1 MTTQMSTR
9 YAIGQ
14 QEVKTFTTQALRDAF
29 LCADIMCADQINLV
43 YTHYDRF
50 IVGGAVPIKQPLTLE
65 NLDALKA
72 DFFLQRRELG
82 VINVGGAGKVIV
94 DGVEY
99 ELAFK
104 EALYVGQGQQQVEF
118 ASLDA
123 EQPARFYINSAPA
136 HTAYPTKKV
145 GLFDG
150 NVLEIGSQQTS
161 NERKVHQLL
170 VNGVVETCQ
179 LQMGVTCLQPGSV
192 WNTMP
197 AHQHD
202 RRMECY
208 FYFEVPADQA
218 VCHFMGEPQ
227 ETRHIWV
234 ANEQAVVS
242 PPWSI
247 HSGSGT
253 ANYSF
258 VWGMAGENL
267 AYDDMDFHQPNELR

>member
-1 MTTQMSTR
+1 MTINCTTR
-9 YAIGQ
+9 YAIGRN
-14 QEVKTFTTQALRDAF
+14 EIKTFDTQQFRDEF
-29 LCADIMCADQINLV
+29 LCHNIMTQDEITLI
-43 YTHYDRF
+43 YTHYDRY
-50 IVGGAVPIKQPLTLE
+50 IIGGVVPVNEVLSLTAIDE
-65 NLDALKA
+65 TKSEHFLD
-72 DFFLQRRELG
+72 RRELG
-82 VINVGGAGKVIV
+82 VVNVGGLGVVTV

-99 ELAFK
+99 QLEAK
-104 EALYVGQGQQQVEF
+104 EALYVGQGNKQVTF
-118 ASLDA
+118 ASA
-123 EQPARFYINSAPA
+123 NKNAPAHFYLNSAPA
-136 HTAYPTKKV
+136 HKAFPTKKV
-145 GLFDG
+145 GLADA
-150 NVLEIGSQQTS
+150 NILELGSLETS
-161 NERKVHQLL
+161 NQRRIHQLL

-179 LQMGVTCLQPGSV
+179 LQMGITCLQPGSV

-202 RRMECY
+202 RRMEAY
-208 FYFEVPADQA
+208 FYFEIPQGQA

-247 HSGSGT
+247 HSGCGT

-267 AYDDMDFHQPNELR
+267 AYDDMDIHAPTELR